1 MKIRI
6 ALGFAIA
13 LVAGLTAAAQQPPAA
28 PAAAPGGQAAPP
40 APPRTPRTIAPID
53 LTGYW
58 VALITEDWRWRM
70 LTPPKGD
77 YASVPINDEGRRV
90 ADSWNLAKDEGAGL
104 ACKPYGVGNIMRMP
118 GRMHITWQ
126 DDTTLKLEFDAGT
139 QTRLLH
145 FSTELPPIGYPSSEP
160 PQAFRAPADVGP
172 RSLAGYS
179 VAAWHKQAQSRGLG
193 FGGPPVQ
200 PGQRGTLAVL
210 TTNMLPGYL
219 QSNGV
224 PYSDDATLR
233 EFYDLVTLPDKTQ
246 WLIVT
251 SIVEDPKFLVQP
263 FVTSTQFKREVG
275 AERKWRPTTC
285 T

>member
-1 MKIRI
+1 M
-6 ALGFAIA
+6 
-13 LVAGLTAAAQQPPAA
+13 
-28 PAAAPGGQAAPP
+28 
-40 APPRTPRTIAPID
+40 
-53 LTGYW
+53 
-58 VALITEDWRWRM
+58 
-70 LTPPKGD
+70 
-77 YASVPINDEGRRV
+77 
-90 ADSWNLAKDEGAGL
+90 
-104 ACKPYGVGNIMRMP
+104 
-118 GRMHITWQ
+118 
-126 DDTTLKLEFDAGT
+126 EFDAGT

-145 FSTELPPIGYPSSEP
+145 FSTELPTLGYLSSEP

-246 WLIVT
+246 RLIVT

>member
-1 MKIRI
+1 MIKLVRFLLLFVSPLALAQGPPAPKGPESPKAAAQIDITGQWVAVVSEDWVYRMVVAPKGDAGSIPISDAGKKAAQEWDPAKDANSCKTYGAAGIIRQPGRIRI
-6 ALGFAIA
+6 A
-13 LVAGLTAAAQQPPAA
+13 
-28 PAAAPGGQAAPP
+28 
-40 APPRTPRTIAPID
+40 
-53 LTGYW
+53 
-58 VALITEDWRWRM
+58 
-70 LTPPKGD
+70 
-77 YASVPINDEGRRV
+77 
-90 ADSWNLAKDEGAGL
+90 
-104 ACKPYGVGNIMRMP
+104 
-118 GRMHITWQ
+118 WQ
-126 DDTTLKLEFDAGT
+126 DDRTLKMEFDAGT

-179 VAAWHKQAQSRGLG
+179 VAAWHKQAQTRGLG
-193 FGGPPVQ
+193 FGGPPVL
-200 PGQRGTLAVL
+200 PAQRGTLAVL
-210 TTNMLPGYL
+210 TTNMLPAYL

-251 SIVEDPKFLVQP
+251 SIVEDPKFLSAP

>member
-1 MKIRI
+1 MKLARFFLLLLFVSPL
-6 ALGFAIA
+6 ALAQFGPPAEPKGPA
-13 LVAGLTAAAQQPPAA
+13 SPKLAAQIDIT
-28 PAAAPGGQAAPP
+28 GQ
-40 APPRTPRTIAPID
+40 
-53 LTGYW
+53 W
-58 VALITEDWRWRM
+58 VAIVSEDWVYRM
-70 LTPPKGD
+70 VVAPKGD
-77 YASVPINDEGRRV
+77 TGSIPINEAGKKAAQDW
-90 ADSWNLAKDEGAGL
+90 DPAKDGHSCKAYGAAG
-104 ACKPYGVGNIMRMP
+104 IIRQP
-118 GRMHITWQ
+118 GRIRIGWQ
-126 DDTTLKLEFDAGT
+126 DDRTLKMEFDAGT

-145 FSTELPPIGYPSSEP
+145 FSTELPTLGYLSSEP

-233 EFYDLVTLPDKTQ
+233 EFYHLVTLPDKTQ

-285 T
+285 S